1 MTLTDAWRARLRA
14 AFGIGLLAMAFVA
27 AWKVQ
32 GWRKDA
38 DIDHLKAGIATAN
51 QAAADA
57 RAERTQ
63 QVLQAERNARDAIQ
77 AITDKLTNERDTARH
92 EKDLYIAG
100 VRSGAIRLSVPV
112 VAAVPA
118 GASCTDTSTASGPGQ
133 EARAELTPAAAEF
146 LDDIASEGDDAIR
159 QSNALIDAYNA
170 LREKLN
176 VQAKEPTG
184 LPAQGH

>member
-1 MTLTDAWRARLRA
+1 MTLTDTWRTRLRA
-14 AFGIGLLAMAFVA
+14 GLGIGLLAVAFA
-27 AWKVQ
+27 TAWAIQ
-32 GWRKDA
+32 GWRKDS
-38 DIDHLKAGIATAN
+38 DIDHLKAGIAVAN

-63 QVLQAERNARDAIQ
+63 QVLKAERNARDAIQ
-77 AITDKLTNERDTARH
+77 AITDKLTNERDAARH
-92 EKDLYIAG
+92 EKDTYIAG

-112 VAAVPA
+112 VAPVPA
-118 GASCTDTSTASGPGQ
+118 GASCTDTSTAGGAGQ

-176 VQAKEPTG
+176 VQAQEPAG

>member
-1 MTLTDAWRARLRA
+1 MTLTDAWRTRLRA
-14 AFGIGLLAMAFVA
+14 GLGVGLLAVAFA
-27 AWKVQ
+27 SAWTIQ

-38 DIDHLKAGIATAN
+38 NIDRLKAGIAEAN

-77 AITDKLTNERDTARH
+77 SITDKLTNERDSARH
-92 EKDLYIAG
+92 EKDTFIAG
-100 VRSGAIRLSVPV
+100 VRSGAIRLSIPV
-112 VAAVPA
+112 VAPVSTGA
-118 GASCTDTSTASGPGQ
+118 GCTDTSAAGGAGQ

-170 LREKLN
+170 LREKMN
-176 VQAKEPTG
+176 VQAQEPAG

>member
-1 MTLTDAWRARLRA
+1 MTLTETWRARLRV
-14 AFGIGLLAMAFVA
+14 GLGAGVLAVAFVV
-27 AWKVQ
+27 AWTVQ

-57 RAERTQ
+57 RAARTQ

-77 AITDKLTNERDTARH
+77 AITDKLTTERDTARH

-112 VAAVPA
+112 IAAVPA
-118 GASCTDTSTASGPGQ
+118 GPGCADSAAAGGPGQ
-133 EARAELTPAAAEF
+133 EARAQLTPAAAEF

-176 VQAKEPTG
+176 VQAQEPAG

>member
-14 AFGIGLLAMAFVA
+14 ALGTGLLAVAFA
-27 AWKVQ
+27 IAWIVQ

-38 DIDHLKAGIATAN
+38 DIDHLKAGIAVAN

-57 RAERTQ
+57 RDERTK
-63 QVLQAERNARDAIQ
+63 QVLQAERNARDSIQ
-77 AITDKLTNERDTARH
+77 AITDKLTTERDTARH

-112 VAAVPA
+112 IAAVYA
-118 GASCTDTSTASGPGQ
+118 GPGCADSTAAGGPGQ

-159 QSNALIDAYNA
+159 QANALIDAYNA

-176 VQAKEPTG
+176 VQAQEPTG
-184 LPAQGH
+184 LPTQGH

>member
-1 MTLTDAWRARLRA
+1 MTLTDTWRTRLRA
-14 AFGIGLLAMAFVA
+14 GLGAILLAMAFAA
-27 AWKVQ
+27 AWMIQ

-38 DIDHLKAGIATAN
+38 DIDHLKAGIAVAN

-92 EKDLYIAG
+92 EKDTFIAG

-112 VAAVPA
+112 VAAVSA
-118 GASCTDTSTASGPGQ
+118 GPGCADSTAAGGLGQ

-170 LREKLN
+170 LRDKLN
-176 VQAKEPTG
+176 VQAQEPAG

>member
-1 MTLTDAWRARLRA
+1 MTLTDAWRARLRV
-14 AFGIGLLAMAFVA
+14 GIGGGLLAVAFVV
-27 AWKVQ
+27 AWTVQ

-38 DIDHLKAGIATAN
+38 DIDLLKAGIATAN
-51 QAAADA
+51 KAAADA
-57 RAERTQ
+57 RAARTQ

-112 VAAVPA
+112 IAAVPA
-118 GASCTDTSTASGPGQ
+118 GPGCADSTAAGGSGQ

-159 QSNALIDAYNA
+159 QANALIDTYNA

-176 VQAKEPTG
+176 VQAQESTR

>member
-1 MTLTDAWRARLRA
+1 MTLTDTWRTRLRA
-14 AFGIGLLAMAFVA
+14 GLGIGLLVVAFA
-27 AWKVQ
+27 AVWTIQ

-57 RAERTQ
+57 RAARTQ
-63 QVLQAERNARDAIQ
+63 QVLQAERNARNAIQ
-77 AITDKLTNERDTARH
+77 AITDKLTSERDTARH

-112 VAAVPA
+112 VASVPA
-118 GASCTDTSTASGPGQ
+118 GSDCADSTAAGGAGQ

-146 LDDIASEGDDAIR
+146 FDDIASEGDDAIR
-159 QSNALIDAYNA
+159 QANALIDAYNA

-176 VQAKEPTG
+176 VQAQEPTR

>member
-1 MTLTDAWRARLRA
+1 MTLTDAWRTRLRA
-14 AFGIGLLAMAFVA
+14 GLGVGLLAVAFA
-27 AWKVQ
+27 SAWVIQ

-38 DIDHLKAGIATAN
+38 DIDRLKSGIAEAN

-63 QVLQAERNARDAIQ
+63 QVLKAERNARDAIQ
-77 AITDKLTNERDTARH
+77 AITDKLTNERDAAHH
-92 EKDLYIAG
+92 EKDTYIAG
-100 VRSGAIRLSVPV
+100 VRSGAIRVSVPV
-112 VAAVPA
+112 IAAVP
-118 GASCTDTSTASGPGQ
+118 SGPGCADTGAAGGAGQ

-159 QSNALIDAYNA
+159 QSNALINAYNA

-176 VQAKEPTG
+176 VQAQEPAG

>member
-1 MTLTDAWRARLRA
+1 MTLTDAWRSRLNA
-14 AFGIGLLAMAFVA
+14 GLGVGLLVVAFVV
-27 AWKVQ
+27 AWTVQ

-57 RAERTQ
+57 RAARTQ
-63 QVLQAERNARDAIQ
+63 QVLQAERNTRDAIQ

-112 VAAVPA
+112 IAAVPA
-118 GASCTDTSTASGPGQ
+118 RPGCADSTAAGGPGQ
-133 EARAELTPAAAEF
+133 EARAQLTPAAAEF

-159 QSNALIDAYNA
+159 QANALIDAYNA

-176 VQAKEPTG
+176 VQAQEPTG

>member
-1 MTLTDAWRARLRA
+1 MTLTDTWRARLRA
-14 AFGIGLLAMAFVA
+14 GLGVGLLAVAFA
-27 AWKVQ
+27 SAWAIQ

-38 DIDHLKAGIATAN
+38 DIDHLKAGIAEAN
-51 QAAADA
+51 QVAADA

-77 AITDKLTNERDTARH
+77 AITDKLTNERDAARH
-92 EKDLYIAG
+92 EKDAYIAG

-112 VAAVPA
+112 NAAVPA
-118 GASCTDTSTASGPGQ
+118 WPGCADTGATGGAGQ

-176 VQAKEPTG
+176 VQAQEPAG

>member
-1 MTLTDAWRARLRA
+1 MTLTDAWRTRLCA
-14 AFGIGLLAMAFVA
+14 GLGVGLLAAAFA
-27 AWKVQ
+27 SAWAIQ

-38 DIDHLKAGIATAN
+38 DIDHLKAGIALAN

-63 QVLQAERNARDAIQ
+63 KVLQAERNARDTIQ
-77 AITDKLTNERDTARH
+77 AITDKLTNERDAARH
-92 EKDLYIAG
+92 EKDTYIAG

-112 VAAVPA
+112 IAAMPA
-118 GASCTDTSTASGPGQ
+118 GASCPDSGTTGRAGQ

-146 LDDIASEGDDAIR
+146 LDDIASQGDDAIR
-159 QSNALIDAYNA
+159 QANALIDAYNA

-176 VQAKEPTG
+176 VQAQQSAG

>member
-1 MTLTDAWRARLRA
+1 MTLTQAWRTRLRVA
-14 AFGIGLLAMAFVA
+14 LGLGLLGAIFGAGWA
-27 AWKVQ
+27 IQ

-38 DIDHLKAGIATAN
+38 DINHLKEGIASAN

-63 QVLQAERNARDAIQ
+63 KVLQAERNARDALQ
-77 AITDKLTNERDTARH
+77 AITDKLTNERDSAHH
-92 EKDLYIAG
+92 EKETFIAG

-112 VAAVPA
+112 IAAMPA
-118 GASCTDTSTASGPGQ
+118 GASCPDSATTGGAGQ

-159 QSNALIDAYNA
+159 QANALIDAYNA

-176 VQAKEPTG
+176 VQAQQSAG

>member
-1 MTLTDAWRARLRA
+1 MMLTEKWRARLRA
-14 AFGIGLLAMAFVA
+14 GLGVGLLAVAFAA
-27 AWKVQ
+27 AWTAQ

-63 QVLQAERNARDAIQ
+63 KVLQAERDARDAIQ

-118 GASCTDTSTASGPGQ
+118 GPSCADSAAAGGPGQ
-133 EARAELTPAAAEF
+133 EARAELTAAAAEF

-159 QSNALIDAYNA
+159 QANALIDAYNA

-176 VQAKEPTG
+176 VQAQEPAG